1 MSNYPAG
8 AEHDSNAPYNKE
20 ESLQGETIGLFEY
33 LENLEMPY
41 SVRCELNLFLS
52 NLKGVKESLNHVE
65 KAFKQEGRPAAESL
79 IRLLQKQLSEPQI
92 FIENE

>member
-41 SVRCELNLFLS
+41 SIRSEF
-52 NLKGVKESLNHVE
+52 KEFTTKLRIAKETLEVFKE
-65 KAFKQEGRPAAESL
+65 KDRPAQNKLVNL
-79 IRLLQKQLSEPQI
+79 IQKHISEPQI
-92 FIENE
+92 FIEE